1 MFHILILKSILVH
14 NNCCIGPL
22 KLLMSFSVTIKI
34 YQPHF
39 AVLLGTKCIAML
51 TIVKDLYI
59 FQGEAIATISKD
71 CHHELWTA
79 TNFLTDS
86 SYLRSLV
93 IPMCSSDWKIE
104 WDHDNLLMKLLDNV
118 NNMKSPQCRLLVQRI
133 GLVAFSDFRIIAHF
147 TNICENDIQRF
158 QCGRIGLDKMV
169 SLLHVPTYL

>member
-1 MFHILILKSILVH
+1 
-14 NNCCIGPL
+14 
-22 KLLMSFSVTIKI
+22 
-34 YQPHF
+34 
-39 AVLLGTKCIAML
+39 ML
-51 TIVKDLYI
+51 TIVKYLYI

-104 WDHDNLLMKLLDNV
+104 WDQDNLLMKLLDNV

-169 SLLHVPTYL
+169 SLLQYLFIEHLFNRLNVA